1 MTLARISAGTE
12 RCGDPTP
19 QPRQAGRAEPE
30 DPEQKCLHLR
40 HVYAAG
46 DTLTVPLWR
55 ENGSFKTI
63 WAAHASDAGLYL
75 CSDIPLWGSGPGH
88 RGRLRVTSLS
98 VINFSVIDL
107 SSVAGKPE
115 TPADRLWNTTDPSGR
130 QHHTGNQLN
139 DRWTDLGGQTTSR
152 PFRTEERTTHVP

>member
-63 WAAHASDAGLYL
+63 WAARASDAGLYL
-75 CSDIPLWGSGPGH
+75 CSDTPLWGSGPGH

-115 TPADRLWNTTDPSGR
+115 TPADRLCKCHRTCELNTETGQIEEKEDPGCR
-130 QHHTGNQLN
+130 VFC
-139 DRWTDLGGQTTSR
+139 
-152 PFRTEERTTHVP
+152 FRDSCACLSECDSH